1 MFVRKENYKM
11 LTYYSPQTEKI
22 LKKSN
27 ALKKAKLFSSEL
39 TFLDLKKLYKLTLD
53 QLNIE
58 KNMILRKET
67 KVS

>member
-1 MFVRKENYKM
+1 M
-11 LTYYSPQTEKI
+11 LTYYSLQTEKI
-22 LKKSN
+22 LKKRN
-27 ALKKAKLFSSEL
+27 ALKKTKLLSSEL

-58 KNMILRKET
+58 KNMLLRKET